1 MGRRAHPSALRA
13 LIFALLAVLAG
24 CEKPGPNAPLT
35 VAGGDAARAPQL
47 MRYYG
52 CPTCHTIPG
61 VPTPAGTIGPPLKDL
76 KKRAYIG
83 GVLSNSADNLVQWIH
98 DPQKFSP
105 RSAMPK
111 TGISEEEA
119 RHVASYL
126 YSH

>member
-1 MGRRAHPSALRA
+1 MRA
-13 LIFALLAVLAG
+13 LIVAALVLIAG
-24 CEKPGPNAPLT
+24 CEKPGLNAPLA
-35 VAGGDAARAPQL
+35 VRGGDPSRAPQL

-61 VPTPAGTIGPPLKDL
+61 VPTPAGTIGPPLKDF
-76 KKRAYIG
+76 KKRGYIG

-119 RHVASYL
+119 RHVAAYL
-126 YSH
+126 YAH

>member
-1 MGRRAHPSALRA
+1 MRA
-13 LIFALLAVLAG
+13 LILAALVLIAG
-24 CEKPGPNAPLT
+24 CEKPGLNAPLA
-35 VAGGDAARAPQL
+35 VPGGDPSRGPQL

-61 VPTPAGTIGPPLKDL
+61 VPTPAGTIGPPLNDF
-76 KKRAYIG
+76 KKRGYIG

-119 RHVASYL
+119 RHVAAYL
-126 YSH
+126 YAH